1 MPQCQKLDLNTS
13 SIYHRFGFTAKNW
26 DSWKRAHL
34 PPKPPPK
41 VREVLANGY
50 DDDDDDHHGPITPE
64 GEHFPPT
71 AAPH

>member
-1 MPQCQKLDLNTS
+1 MGQKGHIMVQKGLKMQ
-13 SIYHRFGFTAKNW
+13 TAKNW

-50 DDDDDDHHGPITPE
+50 DDDDDHHGPLTPE